1 MPHRKA
7 VKNVT
12 HSLEAFDY
20 VRERYKV
27 PARVGALVLYK
38 GRPGVIVGARGCYIR
53 VRLDGETYV
62 GNYHP
67 TWEMV
72 YVNS

>member
-1 MPHRKA
+1 MD
-7 VKNVT
+7 
-12 HSLEAFDY
+12 FDY

-27 PARVGALVLYK
+27 PAEVGRRILYK
-38 GRPGVIVGARGCYIR
+38 GKPGVIVGVRGPYIR

-72 YVNS
+72 